1 MGIRDM
7 SKGYM
12 LFATLHFFQFVL
24 AVTVCGLYGVEL
36 NRAAKAGVH
45 GDGKWVY
52 AEVVGGLSALTAI
65 LLVIPYFLR
74 FAVAWVWNLIL
85 FILWMALFGIF
96 AKMYLNE
103 NPEGNGDIQRMRN
116 ALWVVLTNAI
126 LWLITT
132 IAGFVYWWRHRDR
145 VSRFTGRARV

>member
-1 MGIRDM
+1 MDVQQI
-7 SKGYM
+7 
-12 LFATLHFFQFVL
+12 
-24 AVTVCGLYGVEL
+24 
-36 NRAAKAGVH
+36 
-45 GDGKWVY
+45 Y

-96 AKMYLNE
+96 AKVLSPPMHSSAFSNCETDIALRNQMYLNE
-103 NPEGNGDIQRMRN
+103 KPEGNGDIQRMKN
-116 ALWVVLTNAI
+116 ALWVVLANAI

-132 IAGFVYWWRHRDR
+132 VAGFVYWWRHRDR
-145 VSRFTGRARV
+145 VSRFTGRAKV